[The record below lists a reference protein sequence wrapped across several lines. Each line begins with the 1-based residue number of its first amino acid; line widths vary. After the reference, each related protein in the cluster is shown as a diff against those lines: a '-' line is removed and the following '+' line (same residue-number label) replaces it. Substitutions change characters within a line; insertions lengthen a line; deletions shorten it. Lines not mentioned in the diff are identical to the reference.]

1 MVKIGILGGR
11 LGETNPS
18 DTYRKWM
25 DNVPDKYIDDEG
37 GIWGLHEFLEV
48 KTITHWPK

>member
-18 DTYRKWM
+18 NPYRKWM
-25 DNVPDKYIDDEG
+25 DNVPDKYIDGDGWILNEAALVAA
-37 GIWGLHEFLEV
+37 IEY
-48 KTITHWPK
+48 KYPDA